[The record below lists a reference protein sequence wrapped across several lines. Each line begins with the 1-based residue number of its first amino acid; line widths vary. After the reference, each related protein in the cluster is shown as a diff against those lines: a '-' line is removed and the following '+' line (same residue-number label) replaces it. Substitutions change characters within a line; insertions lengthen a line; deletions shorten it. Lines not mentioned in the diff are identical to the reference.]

1 MSCRSVTLARR
12 MWKRAK
18 RASESWRTSKR
29 ILGVVADSRMC
40 LRVRFVV
47 ALGVVKA
54 VGARVW
60 MSMR

>member
-1 MSCRSVTLARR
+1 

-18 RASESWRTSKR
+18 RATESWRTSKR
-29 ILGVVADSRMC
+29 TLGVVADSRMC

-54 VGARVW
+54 VEARVW